1 MYKEVPPPPPFPTTP
16 RGPLMFSSV
25 LGLFSQDM
33 AIDLGTA
40 NTLVYVKGRG
50 VVCNEPSLVAVHH
63 DRRGNKKVVA
73 VGTEAKAMLGRT
85 PHDIQTIR
93 PLKDGVI
100 ADFEVTEA
108 MLRYFIEK
116 VGGRRNFV
124 APRILVCIPY
134 GTTEVEKR
142 AVRESAESAG
152 AREVRLIEEPLAAA
166 IGADLP
172 ISDPTGNMI
181 VDIGGGTTEVA
192 VISMAGIVYSRS
204 IKVGGDHMDD
214 AIIQY
219 IRRRYDLLIGPRT
232 AEEVK
237 LNLGNAWAE
246 GNAWEMQVKGR
257 DLVRG
262 YPRMVNLT
270 SDDIRQALEEP
281 VSLIVDAVSSSLE
294 HTPPELLSDIV
305 ERGIIMTGGGSLL
318 RGLDHLLSEQT
329 GLPVVV
335 ADDPQ
340 SAVVKGSGRALEH
353 VELLELLN

>member
-1 MYKEVPPPPPFPTTP
+1 MI
-16 RGPLMFSSV
+16 SSF

-50 VVCNEPSLVAVHH
+50 VVCNEPSVVAIHH
-63 DRRGNKKVVA
+63 DRRGNKRVVA
-73 VGTEAKAMLGRT
+73 VGTEAKAMLGRC
-85 PHDIQTIR
+85 PMDIQAVR

-116 VGGRRNFV
+116 VNGRRNFV
-124 APRILVCIPY
+124 APRMIVCIPY

-152 AREVRLIEEPLAAA
+152 AREVHLIEEPIAAA

-214 AIIQY
+214 AIVQY
-219 IRRRYDLLIGPRT
+219 VRRRHDLLIGPRT
-232 AEEVK
+232 AEDVK
-237 LNLGNAWAE
+237 HSLGNAWAD
-246 GNAWEMQVKGR
+246 GQVWEMQVKGR
-257 DLVRG
+257 DLIRG
-262 YPRMVNLT
+262 YPRVITLT
-270 SDDIRQALEEP
+270 SDEIRDSLEEP
-281 VSLIVDAVSSSLE
+281 INLIIEAVSSSLE

-305 ERGIIMTGGGSLL
+305 EQGIIMTGGGSLL
-318 RGLDHLLSEQT
+318 RGLDHMIGEQT

-335 ADDPQ
+335 ADDPL
-340 SAVVKGSGRALEH
+340 SAVVKGSGRALEE
-353 VELLELLN
+353 VELLGLLN